1 MKQVTKWIVTSEN
14 PASLVH
20 ATRTAIGATGSYLIA
35 HSFHLPEAH
44 WASITTIIVM
54 QSTLGASL
62 PISMQRLAGTA
73 VGAFFGAAASF
84 YFPGNVWAFGLSVFI
99 VGLICA
105 LFRVQRVAYRY
116 AGITLAIVMLVT
128 RSPSV
133 WLIAIHRFV
142 EVSVGIAV
150 GLLLAAV
157 WPERQR
163 LVSTT

>member
-1 MKQVTKWIVTSEN
+1 MKDVTEWIVAKEN

-20 ATRTAIGATGSYLIA
+20 ATRTAIAATGSYLIA
-35 HSFHLPEAH
+35 QAFHLPEAH
-44 WASITTIIVM
+44 WASISTMIVM

-73 VGAFFGAAASF
+73 VGAAHGAAVAF
-84 YFPGNVWAFGLSVFI
+84 YFPGNVWAFGISVFV

-105 LFRVQRVAYRY
+105 LFRVQRIAYRY
-116 AGITLAIVMLVT
+116 AGITLAIVMLVA
-128 RSPSV
+128 RSKSV
-133 WLIAIHRFV
+133 WVVAIHRFV

-150 GLLLAAV
+150 GLLLTAI

-163 LVSTT
+163 HYS